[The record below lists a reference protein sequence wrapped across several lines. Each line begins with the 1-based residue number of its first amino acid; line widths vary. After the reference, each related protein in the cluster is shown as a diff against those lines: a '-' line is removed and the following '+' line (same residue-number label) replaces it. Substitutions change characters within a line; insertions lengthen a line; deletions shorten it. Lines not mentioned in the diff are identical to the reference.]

1 MNGGTRMML
10 GNYQR
15 NNDVQYMEQIVPV
28 QLPAEVDYDVIRRG
42 FWESSDMM
50 YKYSLGMMA
59 QKANFLQQNPQ
70 SPEMAALPEMQQLPA
85 VTRVRERETTFEID
99 QAALERL
106 VAEVSA
112 VFTEYKDIY
121 NSSVA
126 ISGAEIDLYRL
137 TSEGVQ
143 LKEPGGQVTLS
154 VAAETRAD
162 DGSTVGDSFTLSLLN
177 PAEIPS
183 IEKMKERVRAFAEGL
198 MQLKS
203 APLVEEYYNG
213 PVMFEGG
220 AVATILSGNL
230 LYRGGLIANRS
241 LGPSRGGLEDQFGGK
256 IIDNRL
262 TIKNY
267 TTMKEYNGTPLYGY
281 YEMDGDG
288 VTPVAEMTLVEKGV
302 FKKMLNGRIPTLKAP
317 ESTGSAR
324 FMFSPQSP
332 TVTVGIGTIHIQ
344 VDKGVAHAKMKKM
357 LIKAAKDAG
366 QSCAYIA
373 RGIAGSAPVVYRVD
387 LKDGKETRVRTAGF
401 RMPDLTKLQKITA
414 ISSKEEV
421 MNTLSNY
428 SPASMIYPAGMI
440 VDGLVIEKTTP
451 KTEKEPALK
460 VPRQREM

>member
-1 MNGGTRMML
+1 MIFAALRSELDRNHAALILPNSPKPYYISYTISRFRHFSVAGSLGGILFSNVSPWQMNGGTRMML

-177 PAEIPS
+177 PGRNPLYR
-183 IEKMKERVRAFAEGL
+183 KNERAGEGL
-198 MQLKS
+198 C
-203 APLVEEYYNG
+203 
-213 PVMFEGG
+213 
-220 AVATILSGNL
+220 
-230 LYRGGLIANRS
+230 R
-241 LGPSRGGLEDQFGGK
+241 
-256 IIDNRL
+256 RL
-262 TIKNY
+262 DAIK
-267 TTMKEYNGTPLYGY
+267 
-281 YEMDGDG
+281 
-288 VTPVAEMTLVEKGV
+288 
-302 FKKMLNGRIPTLKAP
+302 
-317 ESTGSAR
+317 
-324 FMFSPQSP
+324 
-332 TVTVGIGTIHIQ
+332 
-344 VDKGVAHAKMKKM
+344 
-357 LIKAAKDAG
+357 
-366 QSCAYIA
+366 
-373 RGIAGSAPVVYRVD
+373 
-387 LKDGKETRVRTAGF
+387 
-401 RMPDLTKLQKITA
+401 
-414 ISSKEEV
+414 ISSSSGRV
-421 MNTLSNY
+421 L
-428 SPASMIYPAGMI
+428 
-440 VDGLVIEKTTP
+440 
-451 KTEKEPALK
+451 
-460 VPRQREM
+460 QRTGYV